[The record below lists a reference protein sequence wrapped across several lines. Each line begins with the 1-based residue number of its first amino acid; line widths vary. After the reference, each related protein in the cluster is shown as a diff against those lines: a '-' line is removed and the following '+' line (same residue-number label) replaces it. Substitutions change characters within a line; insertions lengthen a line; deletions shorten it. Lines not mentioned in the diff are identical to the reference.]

1 MKKPKVNTTPLWRF
15 LFLMY
20 CAAMLWLLFGR
31 SNGWTEGLPY
41 QTQLQQ
47 NTNLI
52 PFYTIRNYL
61 YVLQHTGNQKL
72 FVHSFINLGGNVLLF
87 IPAGWLLP
95 KLWPHLRKFF
105 RFFALC
111 AGVIFLIEVVQLFTL
126 LGSFDVDDV
135 ILNLFGMT
143 VGHILYRWFGK
154 PAKSK

>member
-1 MKKPKVNTTPLWRF
+1 MKKQKINTAPLWRF
-15 LFLMY
+15 LFLVY

-72 FVHSFINLGGNVLLF
+72 FIHSFINLGGNVLLF

-95 KLWPHLRKFF
+95 KLWPRQRNFL
-105 RFFALC
+105 RFFATC
-111 AGVIFLIEVVQLFTL
+111 FGAIFLVEILQLFSL
-126 LGSFDVDDV
+126 LGRFDVDDL
-135 ILNLFGMT
+135 ILNLLGM
-143 VGHILYRWFGK
+143 VLGFLFQRIF
-154 PAKSK
+154 AKR